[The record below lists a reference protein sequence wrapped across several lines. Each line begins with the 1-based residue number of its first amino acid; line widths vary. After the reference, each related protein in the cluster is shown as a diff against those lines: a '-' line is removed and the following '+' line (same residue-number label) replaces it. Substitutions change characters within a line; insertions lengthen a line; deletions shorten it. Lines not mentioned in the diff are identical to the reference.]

1 MTPAWLLDNLL
12 AWSAQVAVLVA
23 FAAGAA
29 LTIKSPRAR
38 LFFWQGILVM
48 AILLPVVE
56 PWMHAVDGSVNYGP
70 LTAAPIL
77 VTPHTTPRPGF
88 VWRRE
93 YLLVFIAA
101 GAMLRVLW
109 MAIGFRRLRRHRMAA
124 HVLTHPPVLFESSH
138 VMWYRSDTISGP
150 VTFGWLR
157 PSILLPSRIDEFSDD
172 MREAI
177 ACHELVHV
185 RRHDWLFVIAE
196 EILRAALWFHPAIW
210 FVLSQIQL
218 AREQTVDL
226 EVIGLTRDR
235 ERYLDALVAVAE
247 LKIERIAWP
256 NYRGSDV
263 APAPLFLKR
272 RQLASRV
279 AAVLKE
285 TPMSKARLFASLT
298 TIGSAVLAAAS
309 IAVWFFPL
317 QSPAQAAPQSADAI
331 LGDDPAITIDAGGLL
346 MHRTPIFRGAG
357 VTASGTVVVDA
368 TTDAKGE
375 VSDARVVSGPD
386 ELRRPVLRSVLQWH
400 YAAGSAGSTVRV
412 IVKFDALPTPKP
424 NATLLELQV
433 PQTSTLLKN
442 IVFAGAPPDVEQKV
456 RSLLPVR
463 EGDQITVGTFRKVL
477 EAAQQVDEHFRG
489 NISINGAHEAT
500 VNLTLGIPSQGVASG
515 LRGGIGSGVGSGVGT
530 GVGNAQSPQF
540 IGTVHNI
547 PAATTGATPTRI
559 RVGGNVQAEN
569 LILKVTPAYPA
580 LAKQARI
587 QGVVQYTAI
596 IGKDGTVQNLQL
608 MSGHPLLVPAA
619 TDAVKQWVYKP
630 TLLNGEPVEVITQI
644 DVNFTLSQ

>member
-12 AWSAQVAVLVA
+12 AWSAQVAVLVV
-23 FAAGAA
+23 FAAAAA
-29 LTIKSPRAR
+29 LTIKSSRAR
-38 LFFWQGILVM
+38 LVFWQGVLVM
-48 AILLPVVE
+48 AILLPAVE

-77 VTPHTTPRPGF
+77 VTSHATPHPGF

-93 YLLVFIAA
+93 YLLALIAA
-101 GAMLRVLW
+101 GAVLRALW
-109 MAIGFRRLRRHRMAA
+109 MAIGFRRLRRHRIAA

-138 VMWYRSDTISGP
+138 VVWYLSDTISGP

-157 PSILLPSRIDEFSDD
+157 PSILLPSRIDELSDA

-196 EILRAALWFHPAIW
+196 EMLRAALWFHPAIW

-235 ERYLDALVAVAE
+235 ERYLDALIAVAE
-247 LKIERIAWP
+247 QKIERTAWP

-263 APAPLFLKR
+263 APAPLFLKK

-285 TPMSKARLFASLT
+285 THMSKARLFASLT

-331 LGDDPAITIDAGGLL
+331 LGDDPAITIDAGGPL
-346 MHRTPIFRGAG
+346 MHRAPIFRGAG
-357 VTASGTVVVDA
+357 VTATGTVVVDA

-400 YAAGSAGSTVRV
+400 YTAGSAGSTVRV
-412 IVKFDALPTPKP
+412 IVKFDALPASKP
-424 NATLLELQV
+424 NATMLELQV
-433 PQTSTLLKN
+433 PQTPQTPSVVKN
-442 IVFAGAPPDVEQKV
+442 IIFSGVPSNVEQKV

-463 EGDQITVGTFRKVL
+463 EGDQITANTFGKVL

-500 VNLTLGIPSQGVASG
+500 VNLTLGAPSQGVAG
-515 LRGGIGSGVGSGVGT
+515 GVKGGIGSGVGG
-530 GVGNAQSPQF
+530 GVGNSQPPQY
-540 IGTVHNI
+540 IGKVQNV
-547 PAATTGATPTRI
+547 PATNPGATPARI
-559 RVGGNVQAEN
+559 RVGGNIQAEN

-596 IGKDGTVQNLQL
+596 IGKDGTIQNLQL
-608 MSGHPLLVPAA
+608 MSGHPLLVAAA
-619 TDAVKQWVYKP
+619 TDAVKQWVYRP

-644 DVNFTLSQ
+644 NVNFTLSQ